1 MVKVKEFAKRE
12 IVMLVSLVLAMIS
25 LFFVKPGPEYAGYID
40 CRTLGI
46 LLSLML
52 VVAGLR
58 GLGVFAVIGQM
69 LIDKTRT
76 ARGLALVFVLLNFFL
91 SMVITNDVALLT
103 FVPFAM
109 EVLVMS
115 HLEKYTIPVVVLE
128 TIAANLGSM
137 LTPIGNPHNLYL
149 YSTHDMSMMDF
160 VRVTLPYSMVSL
172 LFLVIATVALIG
184 AEPTGTESRN
194 RGQKRDK
201 KWMVQLV
208 GYLLLFAA
216 CMLTVL
222 RVVPYLVTLGIVIAG
237 IACMDRGTLKK
248 ADYCLLFTFV
258 FLFVFVG
265 NLARI
270 PAISQGLMN
279 LTRGNE
285 VLVAVG
291 TSQVISNVPATILL
305 AGFTDNISDL
315 IIGVNIGGLGTLIA
329 SMASLISFKC
339 YCRDENSRAGRY
351 IGFFTLLNLVFLAV
365 LLGLHYMIR

>member
-1 MVKVKEFAKRE
+1 MERVKGFAKRE
-12 IVMLVSLVLAMIS
+12 IVMLVSLALAVLS
-25 LFFVKPGPEYAGYID
+25 VFFVKPDMEYAGYID

-52 VVAGLR
+52 VVSGLR
-58 GLGVFAVIGQM
+58 ELGVFAVIGRL

-76 ARGLALVFVLLNFFL
+76 ARGLALVFVLLNFFF

-115 HLEKYTIPVVVLE
+115 HLEKYTIPVVALE

-137 LTPIGNPHNLYL
+137 LTPIGNPHNLFL
-149 YSTHDMSMMDF
+149 YSTHDLSMTDF
-160 VRVTLPYSMVSL
+160 VRVTLPYSL
-172 LFLVIATVALIG
+172 AALALLVIASLVLVG
-184 AEPTGTESRN
+184 AEPTKSEGQSR
-194 RGQKRDK
+194 REKRDK
-201 KWMVQLV
+201 KWKVRLV

-222 RVVPYLVTLGIVIAG
+222 RVVPYYVTLGIVIAA
-237 IACMDRGTLKK
+237 IACMDPGTLKK

-270 PAISQGLMN
+270 PVISRGLMD
-279 LTRGNE
+279 LTRGHE

-291 TSQVISNVPATILL
+291 TSQFISNVPATVLL
-305 AGFTDNISDL
+305 AGFTDNICDL

-351 IGFFTLLNLVFLAV
+351 IGIFTLLNLLFLAA
-365 LLGLHYMIR
+365 LLGLYYIIR

>member
-1 MVKVKEFAKRE
+1 MEKFKGFAKRE
-12 IVMLVSLVLAMIS
+12 IVMLVSLVLAVIS
-25 LFFVKPGPEYAGYID
+25 LFFVTPDPEYAGYVD
-40 CRTLGI
+40 YRTLGI

-58 GLGVFAVIGQM
+58 GLGVFAVIGQW
-69 LIDKTRT
+69 LIDRTKT

-137 LTPIGNPHNLYL
+137 LTPLGNPHNLFL
-149 YSTHDMSMMDF
+149 YSTHDMSMSDF
-160 VRVTLPYSMVSL
+160 VRVTLPYSLVSL
-172 LFLVIATVALIG
+172 ALLVIAILVLIG
-184 AEPTGTESRN
+184 MEPTEAENRN
-194 RGQKRDK
+194 RSQRRDK
-201 KWMVQLV
+201 KWIVRFV
-208 GYLLLFAA
+208 GYLLLFAV
-216 CMLTVL
+216 CLLTVL
-222 RVVPYLVTLGIVIAG
+222 RVVPFYVTLGIVIAV
-237 IACMDRGTLKK
+237 IACMDCGNLKQ

-270 PAISQGLMN
+270 PAISRGLMN
-279 LTRGNE
+279 LTRGHE

-291 TSQVISNVPATILL
+291 ASQFISNVPVTILL

-351 IGFFTLLNLVFLAV
+351 IGIFTLLNLFFLAL
-365 LLGLHYMIR
+365 LLGLYYIIR